1 MKELV
6 ISVLNISGQATIIFI
21 VLLAVRG
28 IFALGRVPKKYAYGL
43 WAILFL
49 RLLLPIQMEARWGL
63 MPRESSL
70 VRAVESMADTVGQGG
85 QENVAMGNPAGDIQ
99 SAKGQEFPTGWQSM
113 FEGQEFAADGQ
124 SMPKGQEFPVDWQS
138 IYENMDTTAGQYGMP
153 GMGPDAQPVHLKNV
167 FEQTQE
173 KHFSVWIV
181 IVCLWAAGSVLL
193 MGHGL
198 LSYLRLKR
206 KLCCSLRLEGWGE
219 GIYLADGIETPFVLG
234 FMAPGIYLP
243 SSMADKT
250 YPYVIAHECIHIK
263 RRDYLIK
270 LGAYL
275 LTCLYW
281 FHPLV
286 WAGFILMSRDMEMSC
301 DEAVLRRMNGDCRG
315 EYADSLLQLTC
326 ESHYPAAAP
335 LAFGEGDTRGR
346 IKHIMG
352 YRKAASAVVIAA
364 VALTGILAA
373 VLLTSPREAAA
384 EEEDG
389 YSPQD
394 SPASELTEDN
404 GISESSTV
412 PGSSKV
418 LFQVAYRDVISVPVP
433 VMTGNTF
440 MGADGAILDYADG
453 DKIIFHGYFGL
464 YIYSASAGETIGA
477 VDLRALGC
485 GDTQGDNTCQIF
497 VSKDGSK
504 VYFYPL
510 GGISSVENSGQEDAI
525 YSYVY
530 DIQSGGLKI
539 GSWNLEQP
547 GDSNE
552 KISFYQLMRE
562 ELAESRAVPVNGWE
576 QNAWEQG
583 QFSDY
588 GMIYE
593 KGGEQ
598 ILGYLVS
605 ASRNLEDLVYVQR
618 PVNENN
624 PDTVNAGSNQR
635 KVVRLFGAEGQ
646 GISIASYG
654 QEPTCI
660 TIDGTTYDLCQAM
673 TECIIGNEMV
683 ELPQGNDSVNVI
695 TGLQCVDGLW
705 IVESHV
711 NPDRSFYS
719 FYDPAAG
726 EWVCHIVGKCLTWRM
741 DDRDE
746 KQVLWK
752 EKRESL
758 LSTVIYALDDK
769 IYSLRDGLLAFPPPN
784 PTQSDEADGQQEEIV
799 GLYWY
804 GDEVTVVIKSTQ
816 TEECRTVQ
824 YYYKPSE
831 MGPGVIEL
839 E

>member
-6 ISVLNISGQATIIFI
+6 MSVLNISGQAVIIFI

-43 WAILFL
+43 WAILFI

-70 VRAVESMADTVGQGG
+70 VRAVESMADAAGQG
-85 QENVAMGNPAGDIQ
+85 NAAMGNPAGDIQ

-124 SMPKGQEFPVDWQS
+124 SMLEGQEFPVDWQS
-138 IYENMDTTAGQYGMP
+138 IYGNVDTSAGRYSMP
-153 GMGPDAQPVHLKNV
+153 GAGLDAQPVRPKNV
-167 FEQTQE
+167 LEQTQK
-173 KHFSVWIV
+173 KHFSVWTV

-198 LSYLRLKR
+198 FSYLRLKR

-234 FMAPGIYLP
+234 FVAPAIYLP
-243 SSMADKT
+243 SSMADKS
-250 YPYVIAHECIHIK
+250 YPYVIAHERIHIR

-301 DEAVLRRMNGDCRG
+301 DEEVLRRMNGDCRR

-335 LAFGEGDTRGR
+335 LAFGEGDTKGR

-384 EEEDG
+384 EEDG
-389 YSPQD
+389 YLPQD
-394 SPASELTEDN
+394 SLSPELTEDN
-404 GISESSTV
+404 GMS
-412 PGSSKV
+412 GSSIESGSQEFS
-418 LFQVAYRDVISVPVP
+418 FQVAYRDIISVPVP
-433 VMTGNTF
+433 VMTGNTSL
-440 MGADGAILDYADG
+440 GADGAILDYADE

-464 YIYSASAGETIGA
+464 YIYSASAGETIGT

-510 GGISSVENSGQEDAI
+510 GGISGVKNSSPENAI

-539 GSWNLEQP
+539 VSWNLEQP
-547 GDSNE
+547 GDLSE
-552 KISFYQLMRE
+552 KMNFSQLMGE
-562 ELAESRAVPVNGWE
+562 ELAVSRAVPVNEWE

-593 KGGEQ
+593 KDGEQ
-598 ILGYLVS
+598 IFGYLVS
-605 ASRNLEDLVYVQR
+605 ASGNLEDLVYVQK
-618 PVNENN
+618 PVNANN

-635 KVVRLFGAEGQ
+635 EVIRLFGAEGQ
-646 GISIASYG
+646 GISIAGYG

-673 TECIIGNEMV
+673 TECIVGNEMV
-683 ELPQGNDSVNVI
+683 ELPQGTDSVNAI

-705 IVESHV
+705 IVEGHI
-711 NPDRSFYS
+711 NPDRSSYS
-719 FYDPAAG
+719 FYDPSSG
-726 EWVCHIVGKCLTWRM
+726 EWVCHIVGKCLTWRR

-746 KQVLWK
+746 KQVLWE
-752 EKRESL
+752 EKQESL

-769 IYSLRDGLLAFPPPN
+769 IYSLRDGLLAFPPPK
-784 PTQSDEADGQQEEIV
+784 PTQHDEADKQQEEII

-804 GDEVTVVIKSTQ
+804 GDEVTVVIRSTQ
-816 TEECRTVQ
+816 TEESRTVQ
-824 YYYKPSE
+824 FYYKPSE
-831 MGPGVIEL
+831 LGPGVIEL